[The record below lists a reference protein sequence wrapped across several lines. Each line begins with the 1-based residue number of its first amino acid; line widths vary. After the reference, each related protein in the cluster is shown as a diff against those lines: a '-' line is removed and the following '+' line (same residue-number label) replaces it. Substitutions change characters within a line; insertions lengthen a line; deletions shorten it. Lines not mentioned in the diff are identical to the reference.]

1 MFRHIVIFLMC
12 FYPTMILIPTFA
24 LASDV
29 SSKDKAIMQLLRVM
43 KTTDNM
49 EISLEGMEDTI
60 SMNSSFFIQEI
71 EGILAR
77 DLEMKDIQRATEKYR
92 TNDFGSERL
101 YELFRHRFNLE
112 QFQKEVV
119 LPVYREYYSE
129 EEIYQLTTFYESEL
143 GQKTLQLTPTISR
156 SISSK
161 TRDITTMALDQAKE
175 ELAIELK
182 ESLKK

>member
-1 MFRHIVIFLMC
+1 MSRHIVIFLMC
-12 FYPTMILIPTFA
+12 FYPTIILIPSST
-24 LASDV
+24 LASGE
-29 SSKDKAIMQLLRVM
+29 SSKDNAIMQLLKVM
-43 KTTDNM
+43 KTTNNM
-49 EISLEGMEDTI
+49 EISLESMKDTI

-71 EGILAR
+71 EEILAR
-77 DLEMKDIQRATEKYR
+77 DLEMKDVQRATEKYR
-92 TNDFGSERL
+92 NDEFGSARL

-119 LPVYREYYSE
+119 LPVYREHYSE
-129 EEIYQLTTFYESEL
+129 EEIYQLTTFYKSEL

-175 ELAIELK
+175 ELALELK
-182 ESLKK
+182 NSLKD